1 MAARKRLQYARVHA
15 RGPVSYQRR
24 AKCERLTKDKVL
36 PDKLDESSSPYYSMG
51 KRDKST
57 KAGSSSSSA
66 VSLVI
71 PSLYLGPCS
80 AASSKA
86 FLTANAVT
94 HVLSVG
100 ATPTNPVEGVAYQ
113 RISISDS
120 PSSSI
125 TKVCDAACVIIDDA
139 LSSHKGKGKILVHC
153 SAGISRSPMVVAAY
167 LMRRRGMSL
176 REALSQI
183 IQVRPQVSPNAGFLE
198 QLKELE
204 MELRGE
210 VSLEVDE
217 LPKREKD
224 RLALLAAPFKEA
236 EQSREG
242 GSPGNE
248 APPDAPSQSSG

>member
-1 MAARKRLQYARVHA
+1 
-15 RGPVSYQRR
+15 
-24 AKCERLTKDKVL
+24 
-36 PDKLDESSSPYYSMG
+36 MG
-51 KRDKST
+51 KRDKHVN
-57 KAGSSSSSA
+57 AGPSSSSS

-86 FLTANAVT
+86 FLSSNAVT

-100 ATPTNPVEGVAYQ
+100 ATPNNPVDDVVYQ

-125 TKVCDAACVIIDDA
+125 TKVCDAACDIIDAA

-183 IQVRPQVSPNAGFLE
+183 IQVRPQVSPNAGFLA

-210 VSLEVDE
+210 VSLDIDE

-224 RLALLAAPFKEA
+224 RIALLTVPVEEK
-236 EQSREG
+236 G
-242 GSPGNE
+242 
-248 APPDAPSQSSG
+248 

>member
-1 MAARKRLQYARVHA
+1 
-15 RGPVSYQRR
+15 
-24 AKCERLTKDKVL
+24 
-36 PDKLDESSSPYYSMG
+36 MG

-57 KAGSSSSSA
+57 KAGSSSSA
-66 VSLVI
+66 SLVF
-71 PSLYLGPCS
+71 PALYLGPCS

-86 FLTANAVT
+86 FLFANAVT

-100 ATPTNPVEGVAYQ
+100 ATPANPVEGIVYQ

-120 PSSSI
+120 PASSI
-125 TKVCDAACVIIDDA
+125 AKVCDTACEIIDDA
-139 LSSHKGKGKILVHC
+139 LSSHKGKGRILVHC
-153 SAGISRSPMVVAAY
+153 SAGISRSPMVVTAY

-176 REALSQI
+176 REALSRI
-183 IQVRPQVSPNAGFLE
+183 IKVRPQVSPNVGFLE

-236 EQSREG
+236 EQSREDCL
-242 GSPGNE
+242 PNE
-248 APPDAPSQSSG
+248 APPDAPSQALG